1 MDENGFIELN
11 EVQQLDELLN
21 QSAEQPVILFKHSNS
36 CVISAR
42 ARRQMV
48 KLEKP
53 VAIIIVQKARPLSN
67 EIASR
72 FELQHETPQVLIVRD
87 GKLAWS
93 ASHFRITTDAVTQAV
108 EEAAS
113 EVSRLP
119 ANQDS
124 ERQ

>member
-11 EVQQLDELLN
+11 EVQQLDELLK
-21 QSAEQPVILFKHSNS
+21 QSAEQPVILFKHSSS
-36 CVISAR
+36 CSISAR

-48 KLEKP
+48 ELEQP

-93 ASHFRITTDAVTQAV
+93 ASHFRITTDAVTRAV
-108 EEAAS
+108 EEAA
-113 EVSRLP
+113 
-119 ANQDS
+119 Q
-124 ERQ
+124 